1 MLLYERMPEKR
12 SRKSSA
18 EPFLAYEKEALRAL
32 LKLLPY
38 ASTSTVLR
46 KKAGFPSLESAPAF
60 GLDVTFVT
68 RAKMKNL
75 NRKFRGKDAPTD
87 ILSFPALE
95 IFARQGHL
103 GDLVICAPILEDQA
117 KRIGHTPAQELHVL
131 LVHGLL
137 HLLGYDHEKSRIESN
152 EMEKW
157 ENQILG
163 DVGLI
168 QRVMKPGRVIKL
180 KEPPKRLLAKILPAK
195 RKTAAKS
202 KSKTKT
208 KTKVKTKAKA
218 KAKSKPLASQK
229 RAKPR
234 S

>member
-18 EPFLAYEKEALRAL
+18 MPYLAYEKEALRAL

-46 KKAGFPSLESAPAF
+46 KKAGFPSLDSAPAF

-68 RAKMKNL
+68 RAKMKML
-75 NRKFRGKDAPTD
+75 NRKFRGKDSPTD

-137 HLLGYDHEKSRIESN
+137 HLLGYDHEKSPTESN

-168 QRVMKPGRVIKL
+168 QRVMRPGKVLKL
-180 KEPPKRLLAKILPAK
+180 KVPPKRLLAGAS
-195 RKTAAKS
+195 RS
-202 KSKTKT
+202 
-208 KTKVKTKAKA
+208 
-218 KAKSKPLASQK
+218 KAKSRPTPKRRLKKVKASGKTKK
-229 RAKPR
+229 RNR
-234 S
+234 